1 MRLSTFLPVLGL
13 AGQAL
18 AASHSCAAKLPG
30 SGIPSDKDVKAYF
43 DKLTP
48 ATKKTLLHDTTG
60 PEAGADVR
68 LLLPLVSYPVLNEI
82 TNPTL
87 LGWRRCSGHPGSE
100 SP

>member
-1 MRLSTFLPVLGL
+1 MTMRLSTFLPLLGL

-68 LLLPLVSYPVLNEI
+68 LLLFLSFSLILSFV
-82 TNPTL
+82 
-87 LGWRRCSGHPGSE
+87 R
-100 SP
+100 